1 MLIKAKNFMK
11 LEDLTLNLNPGF
23 NVITGPSNQGKS
35 SIIKALESLFYNNH
49 TDSRVMQ
56 GKDSYIIGVQDNNN
70 TIMAKRNP
78 SKATKTVY
86 SINNNTL
93 TKVNRGPIKDVEE
106 LLNIKEIDILGQKT
120 RLNFSE
126 QFGGLFL
133 LDKNPSQL
141 YDFLATSDTSNKLND
156 TTKSMKNDLREI
168 IDNQKRIEGQLD
180 IVKQSYDREKTILN
194 NLQGSEEVIT
204 EALNIS
210 GKVSNIKRLE
220 EIINSLESKIQRLN
234 DIKKNLVEIE
244 VQLKILKD
252 LDNLITQNNDIEHLK
267 SSMLDIANKLKEGR
281 EYKSLLS
288 KLNKITNINISSLEN
303 EYSNYNKNLTTFLE
317 LESLISRITHKE
329 NTIDKLKNN
338 LDIVNNIIDSNTKT
352 LKNLDTLISLELII
366 TRLETSN
373 KIINSNKEAINNI
386 DKNLDEI
393 NKELSKFKTCPLCGS
408 EL

>member
-56 GKDSYIIGVQDNNN
+56 GKDSYIIGVQENNN

-252 LDNLITQNNDIEHLK
+252 LDNLITQNNDIEYLK

-352 LKNLDTLISLELII
+352 LKNLDNLISLELII
-366 TRLETSN
+366 NRLETSN
-373 KIINSNKEAINNI
+373 KIINSNKESINNI

>member
-56 GKDSYIIGVQDNNN
+56 GKDNYIIGVQDNNN

-156 TTKSMKNDLREI
+156 VVKSLKGDLKEI
-168 IDNQKRIEGQLD
+168 IDNQKRTEGQLD
-180 IVKQSYDREKTILN
+180 ILKSSYDREKTILN
-194 NLQGSEEVIT
+194 NLQDSEEVIS
-204 EALNIS
+204 EALDLA
-210 GKVSNIKRLE
+210 GKISNINRLKD
-220 EIINSLESKIQRLN
+220 IINGLESKMQRLK
-234 DIKKNLVEIE
+234 DIKENLIETE

-252 LDNLITQNNDIEHLK
+252 LDNLITQNNDVEYLK

-281 EYKSLLS
+281 EYKVLLS
-288 KLNKITNINISSLEN
+288 NLNKITNINITGLEN

-317 LESLISRITHKE
+317 LESLISRITYKE
-329 NTIDKLKNN
+329 NTINRLKNN

-352 LKNLDTLISLELII
+352 LKNLDNLISLELII
-366 TRLETSN
+366 NRLETSN

-393 NKELSKFKTCPLCGS
+393 NKELSEFKTCPLCGS
-408 EL
+408 KL

>member
-56 GKDSYIIGVQDNNN
+56 GKDSYIIGVQENNN

-252 LDNLITQNNDIEHLK
+252 LDNLITQNNDIEYLK

-352 LKNLDTLISLELII
+352 LKNLDNLISLELII
-366 TRLETSN
+366 NRLETSN
-373 KIINSNKEAINNI
+373 KILNSNKESINNI

>member
-168 IDNQKRIEGQLD
+168 IDSQKRIEGQLD

-210 GKVSNIKRLE
+210 GKVSNINRLE

-252 LDNLITQNNDIEHLK
+252 LDNLITQNNDIEYLK

-288 KLNKITNINISSLEN
+288 NLNKITNINITGLEN

-317 LESLISRITHKE
+317 LESLISRITYKE
-329 NTIDKLKNN
+329 NTINRLKNN

-352 LKNLDTLISLELII
+352 LKNLDNLISLELII
-366 TRLETSN
+366 NRLETSN

-393 NKELSKFKTCPLCGS
+393 NKELYEFKTCPLCGS
-408 EL
+408 KL

>member
-56 GKDSYIIGVQDNNN
+56 GKDNYIIGVQDNNN

-168 IDNQKRIEGQLD
+168 VDNQKRIEGQLD
-180 IVKQSYDREKTILN
+180 ILKSSYDREKTILN

-210 GKVSNIKRLE
+210 GKVSNINRLE
-220 EIINSLESKIQRLN
+220 EVINSLESKMQRLN
-234 DIKKNLVEIE
+234 DIKKN
-244 VQLKILKD
+244 
-252 LDNLITQNNDIEHLK
+252 
-267 SSMLDIANKLKEGR
+267 
-281 EYKSLLS
+281 
-288 KLNKITNINISSLEN
+288 
-303 EYSNYNKNLTTFLE
+303 
-317 LESLISRITHKE
+317 
-329 NTIDKLKNN
+329 
-338 LDIVNNIIDSNTKT
+338 
-352 LKNLDTLISLELII
+352 
-366 TRLETSN
+366 
-373 KIINSNKEAINNI
+373 
-386 DKNLDEI
+386 
-393 NKELSKFKTCPLCGS
+393 
-408 EL
+408 

>member
-56 GKDSYIIGVQDNNN
+56 GKDNYIIGVQDNNN

-168 IDNQKRIEGQLD
+168 IDSQKRIEGQLD

-210 GKVSNIKRLE
+210 GKVSNINRLE
-220 EIINSLESKIQRLN
+220 EIIKSLESKIQRLN

-244 VQLKILKD
+244 VQLNILKD
-252 LDNLITQNNDIEHLK
+252 LDNLITQNNDIEYLK
-267 SSMLDIANKLKEGR
+267 SSMLGIANKLKEGR
-281 EYKSLLS
+281 EHKVLLS

-303 EYSNYNKNLTTFLE
+303 EYSNYNKDFTTFLE
-317 LESLISRITHKE
+317 LESLISRITYKE

-352 LKNLDTLISLELII
+352 LKNLDNLISLELII
-366 TRLETSN
+366 NRLETSN
-373 KIINSNKEAINNI
+373 KIINSNKESINNI